1 LEENGKNIHSEFN
14 HRALLT
20 LRSRLGA
27 SAQKLLRHNWDNSQ
41 LQSSWKSKVRPSM
54 LCFLAHILLLIIL
67 GMIRNDLATFAVCLF
82 ACIEVLNLLI
92 AGRNGTESIAHL
104 LGK

>member
-1 LEENGKNIHSEFN
+1 LEENGKNIHSEFI
-14 HRALLT
+14 HRALPT
-20 LRSRLGA
+20 LRTRLGA

-41 LQSSWKSKVRPSM
+41 LQSGWKSKVRPSM
-54 LCFLAHILLLIIL
+54 LCFLALILLIIL
-67 GMIRNDLATFAVCLF
+67 AMIRNDLRTFTVCLF

>member
-1 LEENGKNIHSEFN
+1 MRG
-14 HRALLT
+14 
-20 LRSRLGA
+20 RLGA

-54 LCFLAHILLLIIL
+54 LCFLALILLIIL
-67 GMIRNDLATFAVCLF
+67 AMIRNDLATFAVCLF